1 MKKKAIIS
9 TVCAAGVYLILP
21 DVELTKLQELIVL
34 GVAFWVAFEIQRDLE
49 NLRRWFTTRIRREQK
64 RRTRE
69 RRKKFVTY
77 RVG

>member
-21 DVELTKLQELIVL
+21 DAELTKLQELLIL
-34 GVAFWVAFEIQRDLE
+34 GIAFWVAFEVQRDLE
-49 NLRRWFTTRIRREQK
+49 NLRCWCVTKFRREQK
-64 RRTRE
+64 RRIRE
-69 RRKKFVTY
+69 RRKKFATY